1 VKKTTSDPPRLAIW
15 LLNRR
20 LSAEWRDFVVGD
32 LEEEFA
38 TRSGDSPVAAHAWF
52 WWQTMRCL
60 AAPPPF
66 APIHCRVDRHKET
79 RGCVLCLPIFVM
91 RSG

>member
-1 VKKTTSDPPRLAIW
+1 VKKTTDPPRLAIW
-15 LLNRR
+15 LLTRR

-38 TRSGDSPVAAHAWF
+38 TRRGDSPVVGHAWF

-60 AAPPPF
+60 VTPPPVR
-66 APIHCRVDRHKET
+66 PNPLMHGCDKET
-79 RGCVLCLPIFVM
+79 RGCAPCLPIFVM

>member
-1 VKKTTSDPPRLAIW
+1 MKKTTDPPRLAIW
-15 LLNRR
+15 LLTRR

-38 TRSGDSPVAAHAWF
+38 ARSADSPVAARAWF

-60 AAPPPF
+60 AAPPPVH
-66 APIHCRVDRHKET
+66 PKPSV
-79 RGCVLCLPIFVM
+79 G
-91 RSG
+91 G